1 MSTSQPNLSVA
12 IIGCGRIS
20 NHHIKA
26 LKTLPGVEIVAVC
39 DSDERRARQ
48 TAMRHAIP
56 RCYSDADAML
66 RETKPVVVHLLTP
79 PATHLPLAR
88 VAFRHRAH
96 LYIEKPF
103 AASEADAR
111 AICDLARDARVRVCP
126 GHSRLFDPVFVE
138 ASRRVRAGHIGQVVS
153 VRAEQGFTY
162 EPGARSAVIPWSYS
176 YDWGTFDNLIC
187 HPLYLACQFL
197 SHPGKPQVVGF
208 NLGTVREAAVEEIRV
223 LIPFAN
229 GIGEVSLSLCSSPEV
244 NRLEIVGTRGRIT
257 ADWQT
262 MAVLTSLQSRLP
274 SVLAAFAASVNA
286 AFHLTRSALS
296 RLIYLAFGKVSPH
309 DGLRSTIDQ
318 FYGSVMGDVATP
330 VAPEAGVLNARLMDQ
345 IREACEGARKQ
356 RPRLNARQENPP
368 KILVT
373 GASGFLGGR
382 LLEVL
387 SSQGNAV
394 RGATRL
400 VSRARALPGVEWV
413 QCDLAEEDE
422 LRVALRNIETV
433 FHCAALNGAP
443 GSLEEFEDAN
453 VRGTLRLVRIA
464 ADAGVKTFV
473 HVSSMTVYAA
483 PDASGAILDENSP
496 YDGRAAERGAY
507 TRSKLAADAA
517 LLEYARRELSPRIIV
532 LRPGT
537 MYGPGA
543 RLPVGRF
550 QLPSSRERPLVAGS
564 RRVSAGLIYVDNVVD
579 AMLAAARSGVPTGSI
594 YNLVDSAD
602 CDQEELARTICEL
615 SEGRIRPVF
624 APYPLVWA
632 AMLALD
638 LFSLVRTGQL
648 GTRRYRLQR
657 SLAPMRFE
665 CAAAR
670 KDLGWRPR
678 VTLAQGLARVLEGDT
693 RQTAGA

>member
-1 MSTSQPNLSVA
+1 MSNDH
-12 IIGCGRIS
+12 IS
-20 NHHIKA
+20 A
-26 LKTLPGVEIVAVC
+26 LKTLPNVDIVAVC
-39 DSDERRARQ
+39 DTDERRARQ
-48 TAMRHAIP
+48 TATQHAIP
-56 RCYSDADAML
+56 RCYSDAETMF
-66 RETKPVVVHLLTP
+66 RETQPAVVHLLTR
-79 PATHLPLAR
+79 PASHLALAR
-88 VAFRHRAH
+88 IAARYRAH
-96 LYIEKPF
+96 MYIEKPF
-103 AASEADAR
+103 ASTEADAR
-111 AICDLARDARVRVCP
+111 AICDLARDAGVQVCP
-126 GHSRLFDPVFVE
+126 GHNRLRDPIFLE
-138 ASRRVRAGHIGQVVS
+138 ACRRVSAGHIGQVVS

-162 EPGARSAVIPWSYS
+162 ESGARSAVIPWSYS

-187 HPLYLACQFL
+187 HPLYLTSHFL

-223 LIPFAN
+223 LIPSAS

-244 NRLEIVGTRGRIT
+244 NRLEIVGTEGRVT
-257 ADWQT
+257 ADWRT
-262 MAVLTSLQSRLP
+262 MAVLTLLQSRMP
-274 SVLAAFAASVNA
+274 SRLAPFAASFRTV
-286 AFHLTRSALS
+286 FHLLQSALS
-296 RLIYLAFGKVSPH
+296 RVVGLTFGRLSP
-309 DGLRSTIDQ
+309 DAGLRSTIGQ
-318 FYGSVMGDVATP
+318 FYGSIVGDTAPP

-345 IREACEGARKQ
+345 IRDACQGARKY
-356 RPRLNARQENPP
+356 RPPLNSRQENPP
-368 KILVT
+368 NILVT

-382 LLEVL
+382 LVEVL
-387 SSQGNAV
+387 STQGNAV
-394 RGATRL
+394 RAATRL

-413 QCDLAEEDE
+413 QCDLADEEE
-422 LRVALRNIETV
+422 LRVALRNIQTV
-433 FHCAALNGAP
+433 FHCAALCGAP

-483 PDASGAILDENSP
+483 PDARGTILDENSP

-507 TRSKLAADAA
+507 PRSKLAADAA

-564 RRVSAGLIYVDNVVD
+564 RRVSAGLVYVDNVVD

-602 CDQEELARTICEL
+602 VDQEELARTITEL

-638 LFSLVRTGQL
+638 LVSLARTGQL
-648 GTRRYRLQR
+648 GTRRYQLQR
-657 SLAPMRFE
+657 SLAPMRAE

-670 KDLGWRPR
+670 QDLGWRPR
-678 VTLAQGLARVLEGDT
+678 VTLAQGLARVLEGDS

>member
-1 MSTSQPNLSVA
+1 MSTGHPNIRVA
-12 IIGCGRIS
+12 LIGCGKIS
-20 NHHIKA
+20 THHIAA
-26 LKTLPGVEIVAVC
+26 LKTLPQVEIVAVC
-39 DSDERRARQ
+39 DTDERRARQ
-48 TAMRHAIP
+48 TATRHAIP
-56 RCYSDADAML
+56 RCYGDAETML
-66 RETKPVVVHLLTP
+66 RETKPAVVHLLTP

-88 VAFRHRAH
+88 IAFRYRAH
-96 LYIEKPF
+96 VYIEKPF
-103 AASEADAR
+103 AATEADAR
-111 AICDLARDARVRVCP
+111 AICDLACDAGVQVCP
-126 GHSRLFDPVFVE
+126 GHSRLLDPLFVE
-138 ASRRVRAGHIGQVVS
+138 ACRRVSAGHIGQVVS

-176 YDWGTFDNLIC
+176 YDWGTFDRMIC
-187 HPLYLACQFL
+187 QPLYLACHFL
-197 SHPGKPQVVGF
+197 SHPGKPQVLGF

-223 LIPFAN
+223 LIPSAT

-244 NRLEIVGTRGRIT
+244 NRLEIVGTKGRVT

-262 MAVLTSLQSRLP
+262 FAVLTSLQNRLP
-274 SVLAAFAASVNA
+274 SALAGLSASLGA

-296 RLIYLAFGKVSPH
+296 RLLDLAFGKVSPYA
-309 DGLRSTIDQ
+309 GLRSTIDQ
-318 FYGSVMGDVATP
+318 FYGSIMGDVAAP
-330 VAPEAGVLNARLMDQ
+330 VTPEAGVLNARLMDQ
-345 IREACEGARKQ
+345 IRDACLGARKQ
-356 RPRLNARQENPP
+356 RPTLNTRQENPP

-382 LLEVL
+382 LVEVL
-387 SSQGNAV
+387 SSQGNSV

-413 QCDLAEEDE
+413 QCDLANEEE

-433 FHCAALNGAP
+433 FHCAALNRAP

-473 HVSSMTVYAA
+473 HVSSMAVYAA
-483 PDASGAILDENSP
+483 PDASGTILDESSP

-507 TRSKLAADAA
+507 TRSKLVADAA

-564 RRVSAGLIYVDNVVD
+564 RRVSAGLVYVDNVVD

-624 APYPLVWA
+624 APYPLVWV

-657 SLAPMRFE
+657 SVAPMRFE
-665 CAAAR
+665 CAAAH

-693 RQTAGA
+693 RQTA